1 MRASEFLTESR
12 VILEGGNVFKN
23 ADGTP
28 ATTRINQADVKATVQ
43 WIEKITGLDFTSVK
57 DPKTKYPARWLGS
70 TGKVPTSGDLDLA
83 VDSNETSK
91 EALAATL
98 TQYIQGQGLDPREWV
113 VKKGEV
119 HFKAAIAGD
128 PKKGFV
134 QADFM
139 FFPNVDWGVFYYAG
153 GLNSAYKGVYR
164 NILMSSIAKS
174 LGLKV
179 GANGVFS
186 RASNNLV
193 TLDPNHTAEL
203 LLGPGHTHAD
213 LQNVEIIYK
222 NLSNDP
228 DRDAKLQDFREYLAR
243 EGLAEP
249 GAKK

>member
-1 MRASEFLTESR
+1 
-12 VILEGGNVFKN
+12 
-23 ADGTP
+23 
-28 ATTRINQADVKATVQ
+28 
-43 WIEKITGLDFTSVK
+43 
-57 DPKTKYPARWLGS
+57 
-70 TGKVPTSGDLDLA
+70 
-83 VDSNETSK
+83 
-91 EALAATL
+91 
-98 TQYIQGQGLDPREWV
+98 
-113 VKKGEV
+113 
-119 HFKAAIAGD
+119 
-128 PKKGFV
+128 
-134 QADFM
+134 
-139 FFPNVDWGVFYYAG
+139 
-153 GLNSAYKGVYR
+153 
-164 NILMSSIAKS
+164 MSSIAKS